1 MINKTLLIVI
11 TTPLL
16 LYGVAMLALYYYQ
29 ESLIFPGKKL
39 PQDHT
44 FDFDLPFKEV
54 SIPVEG
60 ATLNALHFQQAN
72 PKGVI
77 FFLHGNAGN
86 LEEWTTGVDFYQRV
100 NYDLFIFDYRGY
112 GKSTGQIQSQA
123 QLIADVRMAWDF
135 MASQYVD
142 KPIVIYGRS
151 LGSALA
157 TELARQVKPELLVLV
172 SAFSSMTAI
181 AKTQYPFAPTQL
193 LRYPFRTDEII
204 NKVVSDIV
212 LMHGS
217 DDNFIPIS
225 HSQILQSLIK
235 KPTQLLAIEGAGH
248 NDIHNF
254 KSYLD
259 GLAGVLP

>member
-1 MINKTLLIVI
+1 MNKTLLIVVA
-11 TTPLL
+11 TPFL

-39 PQDHT
+39 PKDYS
-44 FDFDLPFKEV
+44 FSFDLPFKEV

-60 ATLNALHFQQAN
+60 ATLNALHFEQAN

-112 GKSTGQIQSQA
+112 GKSTGKIQSQE
-123 QLIADVRMAWDF
+123 QLIADVRTAWDF
-135 MASQYVD
+135 IAPQYTD
-142 KPIVIYGRS
+142 KSTVIYGRS

-157 TELARQVKPELLVLV
+157 TELAHQVKPELLVLV
-172 SAFSSMTAI
+172 SAFSSMAAI
-181 AKTQYPFAPTQL
+181 AKAQYPFAPTQL
-193 LRYPFRTDEII
+193 LRYPFRTDKII
-204 NKVVSDIV
+204 DKVASDIV

-217 DDNFIPIS
+217 DDNFIPMS
-225 HSQILQSLIK
+225 HSQTLQSLIK
-235 KPTQLLAIEGAGH
+235 KPTQLLSIEGAGH

-259 GLAGVLP
+259 GLAGALP